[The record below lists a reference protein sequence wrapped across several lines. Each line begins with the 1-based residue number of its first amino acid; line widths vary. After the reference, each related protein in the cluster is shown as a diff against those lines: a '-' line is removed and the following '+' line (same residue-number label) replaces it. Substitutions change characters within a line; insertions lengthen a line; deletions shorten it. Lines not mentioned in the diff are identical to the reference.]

1 MEQVYQV
8 LWRQSLLKDI
18 PTVDD
23 LYSYVQN
30 TLDRAYSSEDRNH
43 RELSADPDTGLCPSP
58 FLCSFESISI

>member
-30 TLDRAYSSEDRNH
+30 TLDRAYSSDDTNY
-43 RELSADPDTGLCPSP
+43 RELSADPISLSS
-58 FLCSFESISI
+58 SFESISV